1 MVRHKKCPLAYP
13 LLPALAVLTLTS
25 CDSGSPDSSTVEI
38 DPAALTVFD
47 EGEQLWGVRD
57 VVRSGNAIWAL
68 TETEPFLRAYSPSG
82 RLLAEFGSHGEGPGE
97 LRNPRA
103 VSAAASDD
111 GVVVWDL
118 ATGSRPVFTVEGTL
132 LSSAPIPDVRRR
144 ARMDIESVTFGDPF
158 RVAESVGGTLVVDYG
173 TGPNLPDDMWSGTI
187 VRVAADGSGTTA
199 LVDFDADLEGAESRT
214 TTLMGLAPVPLW
226 DRCPDGRIAVLDPV
240 AAHVRL
246 FGPDGTSDGSPVGS
260 SQEPVPL
267 PWTPRALLTE
277 ELVGYIR
284 ARMQVET
291 REQDVSA
298 AEIEQAAAEAVAN
311 AGDMLPSETPL
322 AVDLLCS
329 GDRVWVQEFDGLAHP
344 MGYGRAWWS
353 VAVDAGADR
362 AAGAGRTERVIFPE
376 RFAPFQITDS
386 TAIGIVTD
394 AMDLQRVAVVRLPGQ
409 ENVN

>member
-1 MVRHKKCPLAYP
+1 MVRHEKCPLAYP

-25 CDSGSPDSSTVEI
+25 CGSGSPDSATVEI

-57 VVRSGNAIWAL
+57 VVRSGNTIWAL

-82 RLLAEFGSHGEGPGE
+82 RLLAEFGSLGEGPGE
-97 LRNPRA
+97 LLNPRA

-118 ATGSRPVFTVEGTL
+118 ATGSRPVFTVGGAL

-246 FGPDGTSDGSPVGS
+246 FGPDGTSDGSSDGMS
-260 SQEPVPL
+260 REPVPL
-267 PWTPRALLTE
+267 PWTPRALLQE

-291 REQDVSA
+291 REQDVSP

-311 AGDMLPSETPL
+311 AGDFLPSETPL

-329 GDRVWVQEFDGLAHP
+329 GERVWVQEFDGLAHP

-353 VAVDAGADR
+353 VFVDAGADR
-362 AAGAGRTERVIFPE
+362 EGRVERVIFPD
-376 RFAPFQITDS
+376 RFAPYQIMDS
-386 TAIGIVTD
+386 MAIGIVTD
-394 AMDLQRVAVVRLPGQ
+394 AMDLQRVAVVRLP
-409 ENVN
+409 E

>member
-13 LLPALAVLTLTS
+13 LLPTLAVLTLTS
-25 CDSGSPDSSTVEI
+25 CESGSPDSSTVEI

-57 VVRSGNAIWAL
+57 VVRSGNAIWTL
-68 TETEPFLRAYSPSG
+68 TEREPFLRAYSPSG
-82 RLLAEFGSHGEGPGE
+82 RLLAEFGSLGEGPGE

-158 RVAESVGGTLVVDYG
+158 RVAEGDGGTLVVDYG

-187 VRVAADGSGTTA
+187 VRVAADGSETTA
-199 LVDFDADLEGAESRT
+199 QVDFSADLEGAESRT

-240 AAHVRL
+240 ARHLRL
-246 FGPDGTSDGSPVGS
+246 FGPDGS
-260 SQEPVPL
+260 SQEPTPV
-267 PWTPRALLTE
+267 PWTPRALLQE

-291 REQDVSA
+291 REQDVSP

-311 AGDMLPSETPL
+311 AGDFLPSETPL

-329 GDRVWVQEFDGLAHP
+329 GDRVWVQEFDGPAHP

-353 VAVDAGADR
+353 VFVDAGADR
-362 AAGAGRTERVIFPE
+362 YGRVERVIFPE
-376 RFAPFQITDS
+376 RFAPYQIMDS
-386 TAIGIVTD
+386 MAIGIVTD
-394 AMDLQRVAVVRLPGQ
+394 AMDLQRVAVVRLP
-409 ENVN
+409 E

>member
-1 MVRHKKCPLAYP
+1 MVCHEKCRNTYP
-13 LLPALAVLTLTS
+13 LLPALAALTLAS
-25 CDSGSPDSSTVEI
+25 CDPGPPDSSTVEI

-57 VVRSGNAIWAL
+57 VVRSGDAIWAL

-82 RLLAEFGSHGEGPGE
+82 RLLAEFGSLGEGPGE

-118 ATGSRPVFTVEGTL
+118 ASGSRPVFTTEGAL
-132 LSSAPIPDVRRR
+132 VSSAPVPNVRMR

-158 RVAESVGGTLVVDYG
+158 RLAEGDGGTLVVDYG

-187 VRVAADGSGTTA
+187 VRVAADGSEPAA
-199 LVDFDADLEGAESRT
+199 LVDFDVDLEGAESRT

-226 DRCPDGRIAVLDPV
+226 DRCPDGGIAVLDPV

-246 FGPDGTSDGSPVGS
+246 FGPDGTSDVSSDGS
-260 SQEPVPL
+260 SREPIPL
-267 PWTPRALLTE
+267 PWTPRALLQE
-277 ELVGYIR
+277 ELLGYIR
-284 ARMQVET
+284 ARMQAET

-298 AEIEQAAAEAVAN
+298 AEIERAAAEAVAN

-322 AVDLLCS
+322 AVDLLCA

-353 VAVDAGADR
+353 VFVDAGADHS
-362 AAGAGRTERVIFPE
+362 GSAGRVDRVIFPD
-376 RFAPFQITDS
+376 RFAPYQITDS
-386 TAIGIVTD
+386 MAIGIVTD
-394 AMDLQRVAVVRLPGQ
+394 AMDLQRVAVVRLP
-409 ENVN
+409 E

>member
-1 MVRHKKCPLAYP
+1 MIRDRKCRLAYP
-13 LLPALAVLTLTS
+13 LLPALAALTLTS
-25 CDSGSPDSSTVEI
+25 CDSGSSDSSTVEI

-57 VVRSGNAIWAL
+57 VVRSGNTIWAL

-82 RLLAEFGSHGEGPGE
+82 RLLAEFGSLGEGPGE

-132 LSSAPIPDVRRR
+132 VSSAPAPGVRMR

-158 RVAESVGGTLVVDYG
+158 RVAEGDGGTLVVDYG

-187 VRVAADGSGTTA
+187 VRVAADGSETTA
-199 LVDFDADLEGAESRT
+199 LVDFDADLAGAESRT

-246 FGPDGTSDGSPVGS
+246 FGPEGS
-260 SQEPVPL
+260 SREPVPL
-267 PWTPRALLTE
+267 PWTPRTLLQE
-277 ELVGYIR
+277 ELLGYIR
-284 ARMQVET
+284 SRMQAET
-291 REQDVSA
+291 REQDVSP

-353 VAVDAGADR
+353 VLVDAGADR
-362 AAGAGRTERVIFPE
+362 YGGVERVIFPD
-376 RFAPFQITDS
+376 RFAPYQITDS
-386 TAIGIVTD
+386 MAIGIVTD

-409 ENVN
+409 GM

>member
-1 MVRHKKCPLAYP
+1 MICHKMCPLAYP

-25 CDSGSPDSSTVEI
+25 CDSGSPDSATAGI
-38 DPAALTVFD
+38 DPAAVTVFED
-47 EGEQLWGVRD
+47 GEQLWGVRD
-57 VVRSGNAIWAL
+57 VVRSGNAIWVL
-68 TETEPFLRAYSPSG
+68 TETEPFLRAYSVSG
-82 RLLAEFGSHGEGPGE
+82 RLLAEFGNLGEGPGE

-103 VSAAASDD
+103 VSAAPSDD

-118 ATGSRPVFTVEGTL
+118 ATGSRPVFTTEGMMV
-132 LSSAPIPDVRRR
+132 SSAPIPDVRRR
-144 ARMDIESVTFGDPF
+144 ARMDIGSVTFGDPF

-187 VRVAADGSGTTA
+187 VRVAADGSETTA

-226 DRCPDGRIAVLDPV
+226 DRCPDGRITVLDPV

-246 FGPDGTSDGSPVGS
+246 FGRDGSSDGS
-260 SQEPVPL
+260 SQEPIPL
-267 PWTPRALLTE
+267 PWTPRALLQE
-277 ELVGYIR
+277 ELLGYLR

-291 REQDVSA
+291 RELDVSP

-353 VAVDAGADR
+353 FAVDAGADR
-362 AAGAGRTERVIFPE
+362 AGRVERVVFPE
-376 RFAPFQITDS
+376 RFAPYQITDS
-386 TAIGIVTD
+386 MAIGVVTD
-394 AMDLQRVAVVRLPGQ
+394 AMDLQRVAVVRLP
-409 ENVN
+409 E

>member
-1 MVRHKKCPLAYP
+1 MKENRILHCWHWSCACT
-13 LLPALAVLTLTS
+13 LAVLTLTS
-25 CDSGSPDSSTVEI
+25 CDSGSPGSSTVEI
-38 DPAALTVFD
+38 DPAALVVFE

-68 TETEPFLRAYSPSG
+68 TETEPFLHAYSPSG
-82 RLLAEFGSHGEGPGE
+82 RLLAEFGSLGDGPGE

-103 VSAAASDD
+103 VSAAPSDD

-118 ATGSRPVFTVEGTL
+118 ATGSRPVFTTEGTL
-132 LSSAPIPDVRRR
+132 LSSAPVPNVRRR

-158 RVAESVGGTLVVDYG
+158 RVAEGDEGTLVVNYG
-173 TGPNLPDDMWSGTI
+173 TGPNLPDDMWTGTI
-187 VRVAADGSGTTA
+187 IRVAADGSEPAA
-199 LVDFDADLEGAESRT
+199 LVDFSADLEGAESRA

-226 DRCPDGRIAVLDPV
+226 DRCPDERIAVLDPV
-240 AAHVRL
+240 AAHLRL
-246 FGPDGTSDGSPVGS
+246 FGPDGS

-267 PWTPRALLTE
+267 PWTPRAIQQE
-277 ELVGYIR
+277 ELLGYLR
-284 ARMQVET
+284 ARMQVEA
-291 REQDVSA
+291 RELDVST

-353 VAVDAGADR
+353 VFVDGRDGS
-362 AAGAGRTERVIFPE
+362 AARVERIIFPE
-376 RFAPFQITDS
+376 RFAPFQIGDS
-386 TAIGIVTD
+386 MAIGIVTD
-394 AMDLQRVAVVRLPGQ
+394 AMELQQVAVVRLPGQ
-409 ENVN
+409 GNVN

>member
-1 MVRHKKCPLAYP
+1 MVRHKKCRLAYP
-13 LLPALAVLTLTS
+13 LLSALAALTLTS
-25 CDSGSPDSSTVEI
+25 CESGSPHSATVEI
-38 DPAALTVFD
+38 DAAALTVFD

-57 VVRSGNAIWAL
+57 VVRSGDAIWAL
-68 TETEPFLRAYSPSG
+68 TETEPFLRAYSLSG
-82 RLLAEFGSHGEGPGE
+82 RLLAEFGSLGEGPGE

-103 VSAAASDD
+103 VSAAASDG

-118 ATGSRPVFTVEGTL
+118 ATGSRPVFTAEGTL
-132 LSSAPIPDVRRR
+132 VSSAPVPNVRRR

-158 RVAESVGGTLVVDYG
+158 RVAEGDGGTLVVDYG

-187 VRVAADGSGTTA
+187 VRVAADGSETAA

-240 AAHVRL
+240 AVHLRL
-246 FGPDGTSDGSPVGS
+246 FGPDGSSDGSS
-260 SQEPVPL
+260 REPVPL
-267 PWTPRALLTE
+267 PWTPRALLQE

-291 REQDVSA
+291 REQDVSP

-329 GDRVWVQEFDGLAHP
+329 GDRVWAQEFDGLAHP

-353 VAVDAGADR
+353 VLVEPGADR
-362 AAGAGRTERVIFPE
+362 YGRVERVIFPE

-386 TAIGIVTD
+386 TATGIVTD
-394 AMDLQRVAVVRLPGQ
+394 AIDLQRVAVVRLPGRG
-409 ENVN
+409 NVN